1 MNSTNPTNSET
12 AANPTNSAN
21 RKLRVA
27 RGVTNSE
34 NSVPEAARA
43 VTRPIVTVM
52 FAGALT
58 GLAIEGADPP
68 PWFLGLAIPCVTWW
82 FGERFLQRRKEEK

>member
-1 MNSTNPTNSET
+1 MQDTKQGPLSSSEVRSRRYSPI
-12 AANPTNSAN
+12 A
-21 RKLRVA
+21 
-27 RGVTNSE
+27 
-34 NSVPEAARA
+34 EAARA